1 MNKFLPFILL
11 LSFIVMI
18 GVSTYKINAR
28 QHINK
33 EEKTEKNLSTIGS
46 FVKVD
51 ILLPDFSLPNL
62 YDENSD
68 FSKKDLLGK
77 YSVINIFASWCTT
90 CKAEHGILMRLKQEG
105 IVDVYG
111 IAWRDIN
118 ENTKNYLKESGNP
131 FVKVASDNKAL
142 FSKIMGIRAVPET
155 LIINGEGRVVGRYQG
170 NLQDFSIDEIK
181 DFLSKN
187 R

>member
-33 EEKTEKNLSTIGS
+33 EEKAEKNLPTIGS
-46 FVKVD
+46 FVKAD

-90 CKAEHGILMRLKQEG
+90 CKAEHEILMRLKQER

-118 ENTKNYLKESGNP
+118 ENTKSYLKDSGNP
-131 FVKVASDNKAL
+131 FIKVASDNKAL
-142 FSKIMGIRAVPET
+142 FSKIIGIRAVPET
-155 LIINGEGRVVGRYQG
+155 LIINGEGRVVRRYQG
-170 NLQDFSIDEIK
+170 NLQDFSIDEIR
-181 DFLSKN
+181 DFLKKG
-187 R
+187 